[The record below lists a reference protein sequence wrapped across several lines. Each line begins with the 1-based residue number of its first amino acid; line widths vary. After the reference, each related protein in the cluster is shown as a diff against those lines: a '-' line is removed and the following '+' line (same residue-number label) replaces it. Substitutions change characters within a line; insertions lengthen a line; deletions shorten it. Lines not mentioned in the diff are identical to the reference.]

1 MKVYNMESSQG
12 NKVPNQ
18 FIIEHKGKEYFQS
31 YNSLIAVKEYKPE
44 RYSYPVPEEHKIN
57 VTLDEYYWDYSRT
70 TGKYRNDFLGEGIE
84 ATRKKI
90 KDGIYKLANLNK

>member
-31 YNSLIAVKEYKPE
+31 YNSLIAVKENG
-44 RYSYPVPEEHKIN
+44 KI
-57 VTLDEYYWDYSRT
+57 TLDEYYWTIQGQLAS
-70 TGKYRNDFLGEGIE
+70 IE
-84 ATRKKI
+84 M
-90 KDGIYKLANLNK
+90 NF

>member
-31 YNSLIAVKEYKPE
+31 YDSLIAVKDYTKEGKV
-44 RYSYPVPEEHKIN
+44 RI
-57 VTLDEYYWDYSRT
+57 TLDDYYWNYSRT
-70 TGKYRNDFLGEGIE
+70 TSKYRNDFLGECTDI
-84 ATRKKI
+84 TRGKI
-90 KDGIYKLANLNK
+90 HNGTYKLTNLNK

>member
-31 YNSLIAVKEYKPE
+31 YNSLIAVKEGN
-44 RYSYPVPEEHKIN
+44 KI
-57 VTLDEYYWDYSRT
+57 TLDEYYWNYSRT
-70 TGKYRNDFLGEGIE
+70 TSKYRNEFLNELTDD
-84 ATRKKI
+84 TRKKI

>member
-31 YNSLIAVKEYKPE
+31 YNSLIAVKENG
-44 RYSYPVPEEHKIN
+44 KI
-57 VTLDEYYWDYSRT
+57 TLDEYYWNYSRT
-70 TGKYRNDFLGEGIE
+70 TSKYRNEFLNELTDD
-84 ATRKKI
+84 TRKKI

>member
-31 YNSLIAVKEYKPE
+31 YNSLIAVKEGD
-44 RYSYPVPEEHKIN
+44 KI
-57 VTLDEYYWDYSRT
+57 TLDEYYWNYSRT
-70 TGKYRNDFLGEGIE
+70 TSKYRNEFLNELTDD
-84 ATRKKI
+84 TRKKI